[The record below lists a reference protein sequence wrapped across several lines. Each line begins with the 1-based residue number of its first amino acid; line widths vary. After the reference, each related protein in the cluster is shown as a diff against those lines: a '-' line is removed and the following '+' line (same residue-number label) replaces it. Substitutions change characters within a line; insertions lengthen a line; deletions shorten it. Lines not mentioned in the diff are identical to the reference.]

1 MESWYW
7 NVLAETSPDV
17 AVTGVPFTDR
27 NGDTITFLS
36 GNGWAI
42 PTGTKNPDLACLWA
56 KTMTDAETWVK
67 AAQARARADRAQNKP
82 FTGRYTANRVADR

>member
-56 KTMTDAETWVK
+56 KTMTDAETW
-67 AAQARARADRAQNKP
+67 
-82 FTGRYTANRVADR
+82 